1 MATVIN
7 NPGNGSNDSGSG
19 AGLIIGI
26 IVAII
31 LVFVLIRW
39 GIPAIRGGSGGGTNI
54 NVELPSTGGGSP
66 AQ

>member
-7 NPGNGSNDSGSG
+7 NPGGNDSGSG
-19 AGLIIGI
+19 AGLIVGI
-26 IVAII
+26 IVAVI

-39 GIPAIRGGSGGGTNI
+39 GLPALRGDTGGGTNI
-54 NVELPSTGGGSP
+54 NVTVPDVGGGSGS